1 MAGITEMTTNEKKIV
16 ADPIKY
22 KWKAL
27 TGAILGYTFD
37 ALDFMV
43 LALALPLLIQ
53 EWGISMASAGLISTA
68 TIFGAALSGYLWG
81 PAADKWGRKKTL
93 ILCLAWFGIFT
104 FICGFA
110 GSYIQLIVFR
120 FIAGI
125 GLGGEWVI
133 GAALVT
139 EFFPPEQRARATSA
153 VQSGWPIGYAVALGV
168 NAFIVP
174 TYGWQWLFF
183 SGILALIAALYIL
196 IFVPES
202 PAWLQSRFNR
212 EQGKESVSNT
222 VLTAA
227 KWTDLLKGSSLKTTL
242 LAFGLCASCLVSY
255 WGAGS
260 WIPSFLSAERGL
272 DIKAMSGYLMILN
285 VGGFIGYYAYGFLA
299 DKMGRRVNFIFGSL
313 ASAVVMFIWINLSNP
328 TAILWMA
335 GVFGFI
341 TYGYWG
347 PLAAFVSE
355 QFPTNL
361 RGVGTAFAYASGR
374 MMSALAPFAMG
385 GIATKYSLGVALGC
399 VGVIYALGAI
409 FGYFMK
415 ETKNVVVVD

>member
-1 MAGITEMTTNEKKIV
+1 MSHVLTNEEAII
-16 ADPIKY
+16 ANPAQY

-43 LALALPLLIQ
+43 LALAIPLLVKT
-53 EWGISMASAGLISTA
+53 WGISLASAGLISTA
-68 TIFGAALSGYLWG
+68 TIFGAALSGYIWG
-81 PAADKWGRKKTL
+81 PLADKFGRKKTL
-93 ILCLAWFGIFT
+93 IICLAWFGFFT
-104 FICGFA
+104 FFCGFA
-110 GSYIQLIVFR
+110 TNYIQLIIFR

-153 VQSGWPIGYAVALGV
+153 VQSGWAVGYALALGV
-168 NAFIVP
+168 NAYLVP
-174 TYGWQWLFF
+174 THGWQWLFF
-183 SGILALIAALYIL
+183 SGILALLASLYIA

-202 PAWLQSRFNR
+202 PAWLKAKQNKAKGI
-212 EQGKESVSNT
+212 ETVSNT
-222 VLTAA
+222 VVQVAS
-227 KWTDLLKGSSLKTTL
+227 WTDLLKGANLKTTL

-260 WIPSFLSAERGL
+260 WIPSYLSAERGL
-272 DIKAMSGYLMILN
+272 NIKAMSGYLMILN
-285 VGGFIGYYAYGFLA
+285 VGGFLGYYAYGYLA
-299 DKMGRRVNFIFGSL
+299 DKLGRRANFIFGSL
-313 ASAVVMFIWINLSNP
+313 ASAAVMLIWINLSSP

-355 QFPTNL
+355 QFPTSV
-361 RGVGTAFAYASGR
+361 RGVGTSFAYASGR

-385 GIATKYSLGVALGC
+385 GIAAKYSLGIALGC
-399 VGVIYALGAI
+399 VAVIYALGAL
-409 FGYFMK
+409 FGFFMK
-415 ETKNVVVVD
+415 ETKDVIVVD

>member
-1 MAGITEMTTNEKKIV
+1 MAELSYNQKII
-16 ADPIKY
+16 ADPLKY
-22 KWKAL
+22 KYKAL
-27 TGAILGYTFD
+27 TGAILGYMFD
-37 ALDFMV
+37 AQDFMV
-43 LALALPLLIQ
+43 LALVIPLLVKT
-53 EWGISMASAGLISTA
+53 WGISLASAGLISTA

-81 PAADKWGRKKTL
+81 PMIDKFGRKKML

-104 FICGFA
+104 FLCGFA
-110 GSYIQLIVFR
+110 TNYTQLILLR

-133 GAALVT
+133 GAALIS

-153 VQSGWPIGYAVALGV
+153 VQSGWPLGYALALGV
-168 NAFIVP
+168 NAYLVP
-174 TYGWQWLFF
+174 TYGWQILFF
-183 SGILALIAALYIL
+183 SGILSLIAAVYIA

-202 PAWLQSRFNR
+202 PAWLKAQINKS
-212 EQGKESVSNT
+212 QGKESVSKAE
-222 VLTAA
+222 VKAA
-227 KWTDLLKGSSLKTTL
+227 TWTDLLKGANLKTTL

-260 WIPSFLSAERGL
+260 WIPAYLSAERGL
-272 DIKAMSGYLMILN
+272 NVKDMSGYLMILN
-285 VGGFIGYYAYGFLA
+285 VGGFIGYYVYGYFA
-299 DKMGRRVNFIFGSL
+299 DKVGRRANFIFGSL
-313 ASAVVMFIWINLSNP
+313 ASAAVMLIWINLSSP

-355 QFPTNL
+355 QFPTNV
-361 RGVGTAFAYASGR
+361 RGIGTAFAYASGR
-374 MMSALAPFAMG
+374 MMSALAPFLMG
-385 GIATKYSLGVALGC
+385 GIASKYSLGFALGL
-399 VGVIYALGAI
+399 VSVIYAAGAI

-415 ETKNVVVVD
+415 ETKDIIIVD

>member
-1 MAGITEMTTNEKKIV
+1 MANAMTNGEMIIANP
-16 ADPIKY
+16 AQY

-43 LALALPLLIQ
+43 LALAIPLLVKG
-53 EWGISMASAGLISTA
+53 WGISLASAGLISTA

-81 PAADKWGRKKTL
+81 PLADKYGRKKTL
-93 ILCLAWFGIFT
+93 ILCLAWFGFFT
-104 FICGFA
+104 AFCGLA
-110 GSYIQLIVFR
+110 TNYVQLAVLR

-133 GAALVT
+133 GAALIT

-153 VQSGWPIGYAVALGV
+153 VQSGWPIGYAIALGV
-168 NAFIVP
+168 NAYIVP
-174 TYGWQWLFF
+174 SHGWQWLFY
-183 SGILALIAALYIL
+183 SGILALVAAVYIG

-202 PAWLQSRFNR
+202 PAWLKSQLNKK
-212 EQGKESVSNT
+212 QGVGAVSNT
-222 VLTAA
+222 VV
-227 KWTDLLKGSSLKTTL
+227 KVESWTELLKGANFKTTF

-260 WIPSFLSAERGL
+260 WIPSYLSTERGL

-299 DKMGRRVNFIFGSL
+299 DKLGRRVNFIFGSL
-313 ASAVVMFIWINLSNP
+313 ASAVVMLIWINLSSP
-328 TAILWMA
+328 SAILWMA
-335 GVFGFI
+335 GIFGFI

-355 QFPTNL
+355 QFPTQF
-361 RGVGTAFAYASGR
+361 RGIGTSIAYASGR
-374 MMSALAPFAMG
+374 MMSALAPFLMG
-385 GIATKYSLGVALGC
+385 GIAAKYSLGMALGC
-399 VGVIYALGAI
+399 VAVIYALGAL
-409 FGYFMK
+409 FSYFMK
-415 ETKNVVVVD
+415 ETKDVVVVD

>member
-1 MAGITEMTTNEKKIV
+1 MANAMASGEMIIANP
-16 ADPIKY
+16 DKY

-43 LALALPLLIQ
+43 LALAIPLLVKG
-53 EWGISMASAGLISTA
+53 WGISLASAGLISTA
-68 TIFGAALSGYLWG
+68 TIFGAAISGYIWG
-81 PAADKWGRKKTL
+81 PLADKFGRKRTL
-93 ILCLAWFGIFT
+93 ILCLAWFAIFT
-104 FICGFA
+104 ALCGFA
-110 GSYIQLIVFR
+110 NSYVQLAILR

-133 GAALVT
+133 GAALIT

-153 VQSGWPIGYAVALGV
+153 VQSGWPVGYAIALGV
-168 NAFIVP
+168 NAYIVP
-174 TYGWQWLFF
+174 SHGWQWLFY
-183 SGILALIAALYIL
+183 SGILALLAAIYIA

-202 PAWLQSRFNR
+202 PAWLKSQINKK
-212 EQGKESVSNT
+212 QGIEAVSNT
-222 VLTAA
+222 VV
-227 KWTDLLKGSSLKTTL
+227 KVESWTELLKGANLKTTL

-260 WIPSFLSAERGL
+260 WIPSYLSTERGL
-272 DIKAMSGYLMILN
+272 NIKAMSGYLMILN

-299 DKMGRRVNFIFGSL
+299 DKLGRRANFIFGSL
-313 ASAVVMFIWINLSNP
+313 ASALVMLIWINLTSP

-355 QFPTNL
+355 QFPTQF
-361 RGVGTAFAYASGR
+361 RGIGTSIAYASGR
-374 MMSALAPFAMG
+374 MMAALAPFVMG
-385 GIATKYSLGVALGC
+385 GIAASYSLGVALGC
-399 VGVIYALGAI
+399 VAVIYALGAL

-415 ETKNVVVVD
+415 ETKDVVVVD